1 MKEYELGMAI
11 TLLLMMTISICL
23 IGINPIISGYII
35 IVMLFIALI
44 FYISNIYYKR
54 YQLRKKLLNIKPI
67 LVATQVPPI
76 VIIEGYRYY
85 IGVPV

>member
-11 TLLLMMTISICL
+11 TLLLMMIISICL

-35 IVMLFIALI
+35 IVMIFIALI
-44 FYISNIYYKR
+44 FYISNMYYKR

-67 LVATQVPPI
+67 PVAIQVPHI

>member
-1 MKEYELGMAI
+1 MKQYELVI
-11 TLLLMMTISICL
+11 TILLLIMMTISICL

-35 IVMLFIALI
+35 IVILFIALI

-54 YQLRKKLLNIKPI
+54 YQLRKKLLNIQPI
-67 LVATQVPPI
+67 PVAVQVPPI

-85 IGVPV
+85 IGTPV